1 MHNEL
6 FGILDTV
13 ESTNNYAIEK
23 IKQGF
28 GINGKAWFAKEQW
41 GGRGQRGKSW
51 KSESGK
57 NIILSVIV
65 KPNNLFIEKPFYF
78 SALVASVCRRFVADL
93 NIDTVKIK
101 WPNDIYIND
110 RKAGG
115 ILIESIY
122 KGNEWQWAVI
132 GIGINVNQLDFEV
145 ENYPKTSILKESNII
160 YDPLDLGYKLYQ
172 SLIVALEEIDE
183 HNFKNGLRDINT
195 YLFKKNELIS
205 FLKESETIEA
215 EIILVNENGQ
225 LEVEANETDYKFN
238 VGEVEI
244 DWLNSNK

>member
-6 FGILDTV
+6 FSILDSV

-28 GINGKAWFAKEQW
+28 GVNGKTWFAKEQW

-51 KSESGK
+51 VSESGK
-57 NIILSVIV
+57 NIILSIII
-65 KPNNLFIEKPFYF
+65 KPNQLFIEKPFFF
-78 SALVASVCRRFVADL
+78 SSLIASTCKHFIADL
-93 NIDTVKIK
+93 NIINVKIK

-115 ILIESIY
+115 ILIENIY
-122 KGNEWQWAVI
+122 KGNEWQWAVV
-132 GIGINVNQLDFEV
+132 GIGINVNQLDFED
-145 ENYPKTSILKESNII
+145 ELYPKTSILKECSVI
-160 YDPLDLGYKLYQ
+160 YDPLDLSYKLYQ
-172 SLIVALEEIDE
+172 LLMKVIEEINE
-183 HNFKNGLRDINT
+183 QNFKNGLLLLNT
-195 YLFKKNELIS
+195 NLYKKGELVSFFKKNE
-205 FLKESETIEA
+205 TIDA
-215 EIILVNENGQ
+215 EIISVNENGQ

-238 VGEVEI
+238 VGEVKI